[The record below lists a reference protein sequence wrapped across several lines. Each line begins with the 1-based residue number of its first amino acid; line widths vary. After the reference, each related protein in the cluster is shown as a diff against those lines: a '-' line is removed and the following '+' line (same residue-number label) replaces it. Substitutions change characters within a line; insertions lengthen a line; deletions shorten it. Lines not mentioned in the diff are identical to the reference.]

1 LSFVPIGKSLFNEE
15 RGRFRHGIVT
25 PTLETASRAT
35 RICSMRLPGCSLR
48 NSRVVTFYVAAE
60 VVVVTCETSGTE
72 RMLLPRSFPSTEK
85 PR

>member
-1 LSFVPIGKSLFNEE
+1 LSFVPIGKSLFDEE

-25 PTLETASRAT
+25 PANRNGIAGHAYLFNAFA
-35 RICSMRLPGCSLR
+35 GCSLR

-60 VVVVTCETSGTE
+60 VVVATCETSGTE
-72 RMLLPRSFPSTEK
+72 RTLLPRSFPSTEK